1 MDRDQEVCLCFHVS
15 LRKLQAYLRNERP
28 RLASQLSNC
37 HGAGTGCG
45 WCRPYLERLFRQWQ
59 EQGSATASASGPA
72 THPVEGSGDGP
83 GSAAYAERRQAYLR
97 QRAQQSPP
105 PDSDGDS
112 TPGTASGR

>member
-59 EQGSATASASGPA
+59 EQGSATASASG
-72 THPVEGSGDGP
+72 
-83 GSAAYAERRQAYLR
+83 
-97 QRAQQSPP
+97 RA
-105 PDSDGDS
+105 GN
-112 TPGTASGR
+112 AM